1 MNEYFHF
8 HYSPGVGG
16 ASGNLEVGSVIKT
29 GDGFNSYFIKISDYH
44 SCIPVSGVEMP
55 LLGFLNSGIVGLYPA
70 QKIADACS
78 SIVESHFKI
87 IREYEFE
94 RVRASEFPDLP
105 SRMRCL
111 WMTDKSLISHWNQRL
126 DDRENK
132 RLLRVSAHGKIH
144 RANEGFLPVEV
155 KPMAELQEL
164 ARAYWRGEDH
174 EKGKFE
180 LLLEGSMTILEVL
193 ETTEHLGQ

>member
-1 MNEYFHF
+1 MSDFFHF
-8 HYSPGVGG
+8 HYNSGG
-16 ASGNLEVGSVIKT
+16 AINESTLEVGDVIKT
-29 GDGFNSYFIKISDYH
+29 GVDFNPYFRSVMDYF
-44 SCIPVSGVEMP
+44 SSIPHGENQLP
-55 LLGFLNSGIVGLYPA
+55 ILGFLKYGSAFGYPSAIVA
-70 QKIADACS
+70 NACAE
-78 SIVESHFKI
+78 IIESHFKL

-94 RVRASEFPDLP
+94 RVRSAEFPNLP

-126 DDRENK
+126 DGRANK

-155 KPMAELQEL
+155 TPMSELQDL

-180 LLLEGSMTILEVL
+180 LLLEGSMEILEMID
-193 ETTEHLGQ
+193 TTEHLGR